1 MLLTEKAAGVY
12 IIAATPFTE
21 SGDIDYESADRL
33 VEFYLSHGVSGMT
46 ILGMMGEATKLS
58 SEESLAFT
66 SHMLKRV
73 NGRVPIIVGVS
84 NAGITN
90 IAFLSQQSMDMGAA
104 GIMIAPPSGL
114 GSDEKIYNYFEQ
126 CFNALGPKVPVCY
139 QDFPLA
145 TGVTLSA
152 DNFLRMVE
160 DFSDLVMLKHEDWP
174 GLNKLSRIRKQEAR
188 RVSILCGNG
197 GIFLPEEMARGAD
210 GAMTGFAYPEM
221 LVEIIELCNAGK
233 HDRASDIFDA
243 YLPVIRLEQQPGM
256 GLAIRKEILHRR
268 GALACNAARAPAP
281 RLSNEDHEEITRLL
295 ARLEQRL
302 KAL

>member
-1 MLLTEKAAGVY
+1 MGASLNKQVLNHLPIDITALSKRKKGSHVLLTEKAAGVY

-90 IAFLSQQSMDMGAA
+90 IAFLSHQSMDMGAA

-126 CFNALGPKVPVCY
+126 CFN
-139 QDFPLA
+139 
-145 TGVTLSA
+145 LS
-152 DNFLRMVE
+152 LIHISE
-160 DFSDLVMLKHEDWP
+160 P
-174 GLNKLSRIRKQEAR
+174 
-188 RVSILCGNG
+188 
-197 GIFLPEEMARGAD
+197 
-210 GAMTGFAYPEM
+210 
-221 LVEIIELCNAGK
+221 
-233 HDRASDIFDA
+233 
-243 YLPVIRLEQQPGM
+243 
-256 GLAIRKEILHRR
+256 
-268 GALACNAARAPAP
+268 
-281 RLSNEDHEEITRLL
+281 TRPY
-295 ARLEQRL
+295 
-302 KAL
+302 